1 MKKVCLSYDFNG
13 KESDNIPSLKDE
25 LESHGV
31 QIVQLYDTNYL
42 GIKDDIISAR
52 HDTINICDILIAF
65 MIDNNLNVAYDVG
78 YAMSKNKKVLIVEDD
93 YSETSFPLEMAST
106 ILLRD
111 NFDTS
116 RAILNFVD
124 NC

>member
-111 NFDTS
+111 YFDTS